1 MNTTIS
7 LRNPILQL
15 STSTF
20 FDKESTGSRFTK
32 GDDGGSLRDAH
43 SDMQSGRHSRLSQII
58 QHIPTLTA
66 GSNEYQEGMNLKEL
80 SLVGIA
86 NLSNDLLV
94 NHPALSTVISDME
107 QILRKQMLLKQDDIK
122 TRFEVADSRS
132 KDMQKINAL
141 LEKLDLVVDK
151 NARSMQGKVGLGT
164 SNILSMACELLLHK
178 DAHNANRSS
187 FLLIEEPEAHIH
199 AQRQLKL
206 VQSLEDARLKCQYV
220 AMTRATA
227 LLCMAIP
234 IEYVD
239 VECQKLLIKNGWEI
253 KVIQ

>member
-94 NHPALSTVISDME
+94 NHPVLSTVNSDME
-107 QILRKQMLLKQDDIK
+107 QILRKQILLKQDDIK

-151 NARSMQGKVGLGT
+151 NASSMQGKVGLV
-164 SNILSMACELLLHK
+164 
-178 DAHNANRSS
+178 
-187 FLLIEEPEAHIH
+187 P
-199 AQRQLKL
+199 
-206 VQSLEDARLKCQYV
+206 
-220 AMTRATA
+220 
-227 LLCMAIP
+227 AIF
-234 IEYVD
+234 
-239 VECQKLLIKNGWEI
+239 
-253 KVIQ
+253 